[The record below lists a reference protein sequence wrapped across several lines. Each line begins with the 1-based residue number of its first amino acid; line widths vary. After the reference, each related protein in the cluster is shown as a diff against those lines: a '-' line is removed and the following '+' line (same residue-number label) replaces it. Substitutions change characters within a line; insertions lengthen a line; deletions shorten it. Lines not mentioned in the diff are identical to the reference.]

1 MSPQADPASSGPS
14 GATDGP
20 WLVVGLGNPGP
31 TYADTRHNAGYL
43 VTDLLAERMSGPSG
57 SSAWRAHKSGRA
69 QVVEGRLGGIPG
81 TRVVLGRARSYMNE
95 SGGPVSTLL
104 SFYKIPVAHLVVVHD
119 EVDIPLGE
127 LRIKHGG
134 GDNGHNGL
142 KSLRRS
148 LSTGDYYRVRFGVGR
163 PAGRRPTA
171 DHVLSSFTAGER
183 RDLDV
188 HVERAADAVTCLVLD
203 GLAQAQNLYN
213 R

>member
-1 MSPQADPASSGPS
+1 MADPD
-14 GATDGP
+14 GA

-31 TYADTRHNAGYL
+31 TYARTRHNAGYL
-43 VTDLLAERMSGPSG
+43 VTDLLAERMSGTWKS
-57 SSAWRAHKSGRA
+57 HKSGRA
-69 QVVEGRLGGIPG
+69 QVVEGRLSGVPG
-81 TRVVLGRARSYMNE
+81 LPGPRVVLGRPRSYMNE

-104 SFYKIPVAHLVVVHD
+104 SFYKISPERLAVVHD

-127 LRIKHGG
+127 LRLKFGG

-163 PAGRRPTA
+163 PPGRRPTA
-171 DHVLSSFTAGER
+171 DHVLATFSAAER
-183 RDLDV
+183 RDLEGYVD
-188 HVERAADAVTCLVLD
+188 RAADAVECLIAE
-203 GLAQAQNLYN
+203 GLAKAQNLYN